1 MSPLARC
8 IVKLFSKAH
17 KVIYRI
23 SGGRLFAKLG
33 EAPMLLLTTTGRRSG
48 KPRTT
53 PLLYVEDGDGF
64 AVVASFGGAP
74 EHPSWYR
81 NLEKN
86 PKVTL
91 QIENRVIPVT
101 ASTATPEEKQRLW
114 PRLTAIYPDYDTY
127 QKETTRDI
135 PVVLL
140 RNLTRA
146 LCPGTALLM

>member
-1 MSPLARC
+1 MSPLARSM
-8 IVKLFSKAH
+8 VKLFGKAH
-17 KVIYRI
+17 KVVYRM
-23 SGGRLFAKLG
+23 SGGRVFAKLG
-33 EAPMLLLTTTGRRSG
+33 RAPMLLLTATGRKSG

-101 ASTATPEEKQRLW
+101 ASTATPEEKKRLW
-114 PRLTAIYPDYDTY
+114 PRLTAIYADYDNY

-140 RNLTRA
+140 RKRTEN
-146 LCPGTALLM
+146 

>member
-1 MSPLARC
+1 MSPLARSM
-8 IVKLFSKAH
+8 VKIFGKAH
-17 KVIYRI
+17 KVVYRM

-33 EAPMLLLTTTGRRSG
+33 RAPMLLLTATGRRSG

-101 ASTATPEEKQRLW
+101 ASTATPEEKKRLW
-114 PRLTAIYPDYDTY
+114 PRVTTIYPDYDTY

-140 RNLTRA
+140 RQ
-146 LCPGTALLM
+146 

>member
-1 MSPLARC
+1 MSPLARSM
-8 IVKLFSKAH
+8 VKFFGKAH
-17 KVIYRI
+17 KVVYRM

-33 EAPMLLLTTTGRRSG
+33 EAPMLLLTATGRRSG

-64 AVVASFGGAP
+64 AVVSSFGGAP

-86 PKVTL
+86 PKVSL

-101 ASTATPEEKQRLW
+101 ASTATPEEKKRLW

-127 QKETTRDI
+127 QKETTREI
-135 PVVLL
+135 PVVVL
-140 RNLTRA
+140 RK
-146 LCPGTALLM
+146 

>member
-1 MSPLARC
+1 MSPLARYM
-8 IVKLFSKAH
+8 VKLFGKAH
-17 KVIYRI
+17 KVVYRM
-23 SGGRLFAKLG
+23 SGGRVFAKLG
-33 EAPMLLLTTTGRRSG
+33 RAPMLLLTATGRKSG

-91 QIENRVIPVT
+91 QIENRVISVT
-101 ASTATPEEKQRLW
+101 AATATPEEKKRLW
-114 PRLTAIYPDYDTY
+114 PRLTDIYPDYDTY

-140 RNLTRA
+140 RK
-146 LCPGTALLM
+146 

>member
-1 MSPLARC
+1 MSPLARSM
-8 IVKLFSKAH
+8 VKLFGKVH
-17 KVIYRI
+17 KVVYRM

-33 EAPMLLLTTTGRRSG
+33 RAPMLLLTATGRKSG

-101 ASTATPEEKQRLW
+101 ASTATPEEKKRLW
-114 PRLTAIYPDYDTY
+114 PRLTAIYPDYDNY

-140 RNLTRA
+140 RKRTGN
-146 LCPGTALLM
+146 

>member
-1 MSPLARC
+1 MSPLARSM
-8 IVKLFSKAH
+8 VKLFGKAH
-17 KVIYRI
+17 KVVYRM

-33 EAPMLLLTTTGRRSG
+33 RAPMLLLTATGRKSG

-53 PLLYVEDGDGF
+53 PLLYVEDGEGF

-86 PKVTL
+86 PEVTL
-91 QIENRVIPVT
+91 QIENRVISVT
-101 ASTATPEEKQRLW
+101 ASTATPEEKKRLW
-114 PRLTAIYPDYDTY
+114 PRLTDIYPDYDTY

-140 RNLTRA
+140 RQ
-146 LCPGTALLM
+146 

>member
-1 MSPLARC
+1 M
-8 IVKLFSKAH
+8 VKLFGKAH
-17 KVIYRI
+17 KVVYRM
-23 SGGRLFAKLG
+23 SGGRVFAKLG
-33 EAPMLLLTTTGRRSG
+33 RAPMLLLTATGRKSG

-53 PLLYVEDGDGF
+53 PLLYIEDGDGF

-81 NLEKN
+81 NLEKD
-86 PKVTL
+86 PEVTL
-91 QIENRVIPVT
+91 QIKNRVISVT
-101 ASTATPEEKQRLW
+101 ASTATPEEKKRLW

-140 RNLTRA
+140 RQ
-146 LCPGTALLM
+146 

>member
-1 MSPLARC
+1 MSPLARSM
-8 IVKLFSKAH
+8 VKLFGKVH
-17 KVIYRI
+17 KVVYRM

-33 EAPMLLLTTTGRRSG
+33 RAPMLLLTATGRKSG

-91 QIENRVIPVT
+91 QIENRVISVT
-101 ASTATPEEKQRLW
+101 ASTATPEEKKRLW

-140 RNLTRA
+140 RK
-146 LCPGTALLM
+146 

>member
-1 MSPLARC
+1 MSPLARYM
-8 IVKLFSKAH
+8 VKLFGKAH
-17 KVIYRI
+17 KVVYRM
-23 SGGRLFAKLG
+23 SGGRVFAKLG
-33 EAPMLLLTTTGRRSG
+33 RAPMLLLTATGRKSG

-53 PLLYVEDGDGF
+53 PLLYIEDGDGF

-86 PKVTL
+86 PEVTL
-91 QIENRVIPVT
+91 QIKNRVISVT
-101 ASTATPEEKQRLW
+101 ASTATPEEKKRLW

-140 RNLTRA
+140 RQ
-146 LCPGTALLM
+146 

>member
-1 MSPLARC
+1 MSPLARYM
-8 IVKLFSKAH
+8 VKLFGKAH
-17 KVIYRI
+17 KVVYRM
-23 SGGRLFAKLG
+23 SGGRVFAKLG
-33 EAPMLLLTTTGRRSG
+33 RAPMLLLTATGRKSG

-86 PKVTL
+86 PEVTL
-91 QIENRVIPVT
+91 QIKNRVISVT
-101 ASTATPEEKQRLW
+101 ASTATPEEKKRLW
-114 PRLTAIYPDYDTY
+114 PRLTDIYADYDTY

-140 RNLTRA
+140 RT
-146 LCPGTALLM
+146 

>member
-1 MSPLARC
+1 MSPLARYM
-8 IVKLFSKAH
+8 VKLFGKAH
-17 KVIYRI
+17 KVVYRM
-23 SGGRLFAKLG
+23 SGGRVFAKLG
-33 EAPMLLLTTTGRRSG
+33 RAPMLLLTATGRKSG

-86 PKVTL
+86 PEVTL
-91 QIENRVIPVT
+91 QIENRVISVT
-101 ASTATPEEKQRLW
+101 ASTATPEEKKRLW

-127 QKETTRDI
+127 QKETTRVI

-140 RNLTRA
+140 RK
-146 LCPGTALLM
+146 

>member
-1 MSPLARC
+1 MSPLARSM
-8 IVKLFSKAH
+8 VKLFGKVH
-17 KVIYRI
+17 KVVYRM

-33 EAPMLLLTTTGRRSG
+33 RAPMLLLTATGRKSG

-101 ASTATPEEKQRLW
+101 ASTATPEEKKRLW
-114 PRLTAIYPDYDTY
+114 PRLTAIYPDYDNY

-140 RNLTRA
+140 RKRTEN
-146 LCPGTALLM
+146 

>member
-1 MSPLARC
+1 MSPLARYM
-8 IVKLFSKAH
+8 VKLFGKAH
-17 KVIYRI
+17 KVLYRM
-23 SGGRLFAKLG
+23 SGGRVFAKLG
-33 EAPMLLLTTTGRRSG
+33 RAPMLLLTATGRKSG

-86 PKVTL
+86 PEATL
-91 QIENRVIPVT
+91 QIKNRVISVT
-101 ASTATPEEKQRLW
+101 ASTATPEEKKRLW

-140 RNLTRA
+140 RK
-146 LCPGTALLM
+146 

>member
-1 MSPLARC
+1 MSPLARSM
-8 IVKLFSKAH
+8 VKFFGKAH
-17 KVIYRI
+17 KVVYRM

-33 EAPMLLLTTTGRRSG
+33 EAPMLLLTATGRRSG

-101 ASTATPEEKQRLW
+101 ASTATPEEKKRLW

-127 QKETTRDI
+127 QKETTREI
-135 PVVLL
+135 PVVVL
-140 RNLTRA
+140 RK
-146 LCPGTALLM
+146 

>member
-1 MSPLARC
+1 MSPLARYM
-8 IVKLFSKAH
+8 VKLFGKAH
-17 KVIYRI
+17 KVVYRMC
-23 SGGRLFAKLG
+23 GGRVFAKLG
-33 EAPMLLLTTTGRRSG
+33 RAPMLLLTATGRKSG

-86 PKVTL
+86 PEVTL
-91 QIENRVIPVT
+91 QIENRVISVT
-101 ASTATPEEKQRLW
+101 ASTATPEEKKRLW

-140 RNLTRA
+140 RK
-146 LCPGTALLM
+146 

>member
-1 MSPLARC
+1 MSPLARYM
-8 IVKLFSKAH
+8 VKLFGKAH
-17 KVIYRI
+17 KVVYRM
-23 SGGRLFAKLG
+23 SGGRVFAKLG
-33 EAPMLLLTTTGRRSG
+33 EAPMLLLTATGRRSG

-81 NLEKN
+81 NLQKN
-86 PKVTL
+86 PEATL

-101 ASTATPEEKQRLW
+101 ASTATPEEKKRLW

-140 RNLTRA
+140 RK
-146 LCPGTALLM
+146 

>member
-1 MSPLARC
+1 MSPLARSM
-8 IVKLFSKAH
+8 VKFFGKAH
-17 KVIYRI
+17 KVVYRM

-33 EAPMLLLTTTGRRSG
+33 EAPMLLLTATGRRSG

-86 PKVTL
+86 PKVSL

-101 ASTATPEEKQRLW
+101 ASTATPEEKKRLW

-127 QKETTRDI
+127 QKETTREI
-135 PVVLL
+135 PVVVL
-140 RNLTRA
+140 RK
-146 LCPGTALLM
+146 

>member
-1 MSPLARC
+1 MSPLARYM
-8 IVKLFSKAH
+8 VKLFGKAH
-17 KVIYRI
+17 KVVYRM
-23 SGGRLFAKLG
+23 SGGRVFAKLG
-33 EAPMLLLTTTGRRSG
+33 RAPMLLLTATGRKSG

-86 PKVTL
+86 SKATL
-91 QIENRVIPVT
+91 QIENRVISVT
-101 ASTATPEEKQRLW
+101 ASTATPEEKKRLW

-140 RNLTRA
+140 RK
-146 LCPGTALLM
+146 

>member
-1 MSPLARC
+1 MSPLARYM
-8 IVKLFSKAH
+8 VKLFGKVH
-17 KVIYRI
+17 KVIYRT
-23 SGGRLFAKLG
+23 SGGRVFAKLG
-33 EAPMLLLTTTGRRSG
+33 DAPMLLLTATGRRSG

-64 AVVASFGGAP
+64 AVVASFGGAS

-81 NLEKN
+81 NLQKN
-86 PKVTL
+86 PEVTL

-101 ASTATPEEKQRLW
+101 AFTATPEQKKRLW

-140 RNLTRA
+140 RK
-146 LCPGTALLM
+146 

>member
-1 MSPLARC
+1 MSPLARHM
-8 IVKLFSKAH
+8 VKLFGKAH
-17 KVIYRI
+17 KVLYRM

-33 EAPMLLLTTTGRRSG
+33 RAPMLLLTATGRKSG

-86 PKVTL
+86 PEVTL
-91 QIENRVIPVT
+91 QIKNRVISVT
-101 ASTATPEEKQRLW
+101 ASTATPEEKKRLW

-140 RNLTRA
+140 RK
-146 LCPGTALLM
+146 

>member
-1 MSPLARC
+1 MSPLARYM
-8 IVKLFSKAH
+8 VKLFGKAH
-17 KVIYRI
+17 KVVYRM
-23 SGGRLFAKLG
+23 SGGRVFAKLG
-33 EAPMLLLTTTGRRSG
+33 RAPMLLLTATGRKSG

-86 PKVTL
+86 PEATL
-91 QIENRVIPVT
+91 QIKNRVISVT
-101 ASTATPEEKQRLW
+101 ASTATPEEKKRLW

-140 RNLTRA
+140 RK
-146 LCPGTALLM
+146 

>member
-1 MSPLARC
+1 M
-8 IVKLFSKAH
+8 IKLFGKVH
-17 KVIYRI
+17 KVLYRMC
-23 SGGRLFAKLG
+23 GGRVFAKLG
-33 EAPMLLLTTTGRRSG
+33 QAPMLLLTAAGRKSG

-53 PLLYVEDGDGF
+53 PLLYIEDSDGF

-86 PKVTL
+86 PEVTL
-91 QIENRVIPVT
+91 QIEDRVIPVT
-101 ASTATPEEKQRLW
+101 ASTATPEEKKRLW

-140 RNLTRA
+140 RK
-146 LCPGTALLM
+146 

>member
-1 MSPLARC
+1 MSPLARYM
-8 IVKLFSKAH
+8 VKLFGKAH
-17 KVIYRI
+17 KVVYRM
-23 SGGRLFAKLG
+23 SGGRVFAKLG
-33 EAPMLLLTTTGRRSG
+33 RAPMLLLTATGRKSG

-86 PKVTL
+86 PEVSL
-91 QIENRVIPVT
+91 QIKNRVISVT
-101 ASTATPEEKQRLW
+101 ASTATPEEKKRLW
-114 PRLTAIYPDYDTY
+114 PRLTDIYPDYDTY

-140 RNLTRA
+140 RT
-146 LCPGTALLM
+146 

>member
-1 MSPLARC
+1 MSPLARSM
-8 IVKLFSKAH
+8 VKLFGKAH
-17 KVIYRI
+17 KVVYRM

-33 EAPMLLLTTTGRRSG
+33 RAPMLLLTATGRKSG

-101 ASTATPEEKQRLW
+101 ASTATPEEKKRLW
-114 PRLTAIYPDYDTY
+114 PRLTAIYPDYDNY

-140 RNLTRA
+140 RKRTEN
-146 LCPGTALLM
+146 

>member
-1 MSPLARC
+1 MSPLARYM
-8 IVKLFSKAH
+8 VKLFGKAH
-17 KVIYRI
+17 QVVYRM
-23 SGGRLFAKLG
+23 SGGRVFAKLG
-33 EAPMLLLTTTGRRSG
+33 RAPMLLLTATGRKSG

-101 ASTATPEEKQRLW
+101 ASTATPEEKKRLW

-127 QKETTRDI
+127 QKETTRVI

-140 RNLTRA
+140 RK
-146 LCPGTALLM
+146 

>member
-1 MSPLARC
+1 MSPLARYM
-8 IVKLFSKAH
+8 VKLFGKAH
-17 KVIYRI
+17 KVLYRM
-23 SGGRLFAKLG
+23 SGGRVFAKLG
-33 EAPMLLLTTTGRRSG
+33 RAPMLLLTATGRKSG

-86 PKVTL
+86 SKATL
-91 QIENRVIPVT
+91 QIKNRVISVT
-101 ASTATPEEKQRLW
+101 ASTATPEEKKRLW

-140 RNLTRA
+140 RK
-146 LCPGTALLM
+146 